1 MRAVVQ
7 RVSRAAV
14 EVGGDTI
21 SKIGRGYLVLLGIAR
36 DDSDRDVDFIAQ
48 RIIALRIF
56 ADSAG
61 KMNLALE
68 AVAGELL
75 VVSQFTLH
83 ADTSSGRRPSFVGA
97 APAEVARQLY
107 ESFID
112 KCRAQGI
119 NVMTGEFGSEM
130 KVHLIN
136 DGPVTIL
143 LDSRRTPI

>member
-1 MRAVVQ
+1 
-7 RVSRAAV
+7 
-14 EVGGDTI
+14 
-21 SKIGRGYLVLLGIAR
+21 
-36 DDSDRDVDFIAQ
+36 
-48 RIIALRIF
+48 
-56 ADSAG
+56 
-61 KMNLALE
+61 
-68 AVAGELL
+68 
-75 VVSQFTLH
+75 VSQFTLH

-97 APAEVARQLY
+97 APAEIARQLY

>member
-7 RVSRAAV
+7 RVSQASV
-14 EVGGDTI
+14 EVAGDTI
-21 SKIGRGYLVLLGIAR
+21 SKIGRGYVVLLGIAR
-36 DDSDRDVDFIAQ
+36 DDSDKDAAFIAD
-48 RIIALRIF
+48 RIITLRVF

-83 ADTSSGRRPSFVGA
+83 ADTNSGRRPSFVGA
-97 APAEVARQLY
+97 ASAEVARPLY
-107 ESFID
+107 EGFIG

-119 NVMTGEFGSEM
+119 TVMTGEFGTDM
-130 KVHLIN
+130 KVHLVN

>member
-7 RVSRAAV
+7 RVSRASV

-21 SKIGRGYLVLLGIAR
+21 SKIGHGYVVLLGIAR
-36 DDSDRDVDFIAQ
+36 DDNDADADFIAQ

-83 ADTSSGRRPSFVGA
+83 ADTTSGRRPSFVGA
-97 APAEVARQLY
+97 ASAEVARPLY
-107 ESFID
+107 DRFID

-119 NVMTGEFGSEM
+119 NVMTGEFGAAM